1 MEWLTQMLGM
11 GNQAN
16 QGSSPFGALG
26 AKLGGMLPGG
36 MGGQPG
42 QPPGAP
48 PPMQGGGPLPFMG
61 PQGQPS
67 AAAGAPP
74 PIAPGQSPGLWNP
87 QGGQQNNAMLGQAMN
102 LLKGPQMQPTQWM
115 PWMGK

>member
-11 GNQAN
+11 GNQ
-16 QGSSPFGALG
+16 QSSPFGALSS
-26 AKLGGMLPGG
+26 KLGGMMPQ

-48 PPMQGGGPLPFMG
+48 PMQPGAPPPMQAGGALPFMG

-67 AAAGAPP
+67 AAPGAPA
-74 PIAPGQSPGLWNP
+74 APAQQPGLWGGQNQ
-87 QGGQQNNAMLGQAMN
+87 QGGALMGQAMN
-102 LLKGPQMQPTQWM
+102 LMKQPQMQQPQWM